1 MKHNAVPQIS
11 HPLHVLALGFGSG
24 RAPVAPGTFGT
35 LAAIP
40 LFLLL
45 AQLPLSAYLLV
56 LALICVA
63 GIFICGKTAR
73 DWGVH
78 DHSAIVWDEFAGFL
92 LTMTA
97 APCHWLWIMLGFGLF
112 RLFDIWKPFPIG
124 RLDAE
129 VNGGLGI
136 MLDDLVAG
144 LYALLCLQIILYF
157 S

>member
-1 MKHNAVPQIS
+1 MKNIPRGS
-11 HPLHVLALGFGSG
+11 CRHPVHFLALGFGSG
-24 RAPVAPGTFGT
+24 AAPFAPGTFGT

-45 AQLPLSAYLLV
+45 AQLSLSTYLACLLV
-56 LALICVA
+56 ICLAGVWICD
-63 GIFICGKTAR
+63 KTAH

-97 APCHWLWIMLGFGLF
+97 APLQWEWIVLGFLLF

-124 RLDAE
+124 LLDRD
-129 VNGGLGI
+129 VGGGLGI

-144 LYALLCLQIILYF
+144 LYALIILHLVIYF
-157 S
+157 T

>member
-1 MKHNAVPQIS
+1 MKHNTVPQIG
-11 HPLHVLALGFGSG
+11 HPIHFLALGFGSG
-24 RAPVAPGTFGT
+24 LAPVAPGTFGT

-45 AQLPLSAYLLV
+45 AQLPLSAYLLT
-56 LALICVA
+56 LALICLA

-97 APCHWLWIMLGFGLF
+97 APRHWLWIMLGFGLF

-124 RLDAE
+124 LLDAE
-129 VNGGLGI
+129 VDGGLGI

-144 LYALLCLQIILYF
+144 LYALLCLQTILYL

>member
-1 MKHNAVPQIS
+1 MKHNAVPQIR
-11 HPLHVLALGFGSG
+11 HPIHFLALGFGSG
-24 RAPVAPGTFGT
+24 RASVAPGTFGT

-63 GIFICGKTAR
+63 GFFICGKTAR

-124 RLDAE
+124 LLDAE
-129 VNGGLGI
+129 VDGGLGI